1 MDRALLRRHLAQ
13 TERYITEGER
23 HIADQR
29 DLIVK
34 LERDGHDTVHA
45 RRLLIQFEE
54 LQALHIAAR
63 ERLQAQLVV
72 MR

>member
-1 MDRALLRRHLAQ
+1 MDRALLKRHLAQ

-29 DLIVK
+29 DLIAK

-45 RRLLIQFEE
+45 RRLLTQFEE